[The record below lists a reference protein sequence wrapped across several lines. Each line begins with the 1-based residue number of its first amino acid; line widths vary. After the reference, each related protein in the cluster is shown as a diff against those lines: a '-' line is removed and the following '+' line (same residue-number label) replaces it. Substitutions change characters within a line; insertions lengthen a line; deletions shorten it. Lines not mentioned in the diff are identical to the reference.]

1 MADIFHAH
9 LRAMEN
15 THTDVKVSK
24 VKELILW
31 EMYRQFKPLISKKL
45 RKSN

>member
-15 THTDVKVSK
+15 THTDVRVSK
-24 VKELILW
+24 VTELIL
-31 EMYRQFKPLISKKL
+31 
-45 RKSN
+45 